1 MKVRPVTRSAV
12 SAVIVLAVILGA
24 SLAYRPL
31 LRYFKPRQPPK
42 RRPESVLFKLVP
54 GKPDALV
61 LSDDAVTAIHLET
74 IAVAPARA
82 PDPLRLPGQLGLDPN
97 NLVPVHSRFAGEV
110 VEIGTYEEKETD
122 EHGKVTIVKRQLRY
136 GDPVKRNQILAMV
149 WSTDIGQKKSELVD
163 AISKYELDRKLL
175 AKLESV
181 GTDFVPRIQIETARR
196 NVEADRIAITAA
208 ERTLRSWRLTNDEI
222 REVRSEAL
230 QIVNQSPDTAAART
244 WAELEIRS
252 PIDGNLV
259 EKNVNAGTIVDTN
272 DDLMKVADLS
282 RIQVLAS
289 VYEEDLPFLDRMRP
303 EERHWEIDLKADA
316 FDNRLPGK
324 FETIGVAIDPYMH
337 TGALIG
343 WVDNAAHRLRTGQF
357 VTATIKLPADP
368 EMVEVPASALVEQGS
383 TEAVFVETDAER
395 HEVTRRIVAVT
406 RPGQHWVFIRAQP
419 NEKERAA
426 GAQPLQVGEKV
437 VMSGGLELNSELI
450 NLQNASESDAQ
461 GEDEDDADEQ

>member
-1 MKVRPVTRSAV
+1 MKIKPVTKSAV
-12 SAVIVLAVILGA
+12 SAVVVLAVIVGA
-24 SLAYRPL
+24 FLVYRPL

-42 RRPESVLFKLVP
+42 GRAQSVLFKLVP
-54 GKPDALV
+54 DKPDALV
-61 LSDDAVTAIHLET
+61 VSDDAVTAIHLET
-74 IAVAPARA
+74 LAVSPARA

-110 VEIGTYEEKETD
+110 VAVGTFEQKVTDENGKET
-122 EHGKVTIVKRQLRY
+122 VVKRLLRY
-136 GDPVKRNQILAMV
+136 GDPVKRDQILAMV

-163 AISKYELDRKLL
+163 AISKYQLDKKLL
-175 AKLESV
+175 DKLESV

-208 ERTLRSWRLTNDEI
+208 ERTLRSWRLTDEEI
-222 REVRSEAL
+222 REVRDEAL

-252 PIDGNLV
+252 PIEGNLV
-259 EKNVNAGTIVDTN
+259 EKNVNPGTIVDTN
-272 DDLMKVADLS
+272 DDLMKVANLS

-289 VYEEDLPFLDRMRP
+289 VYEEDLPFLDRLKP

-324 FETIGVAIDPYMH
+324 FETIGVAIDPTMH

-368 EMVEVPASALVEQGS
+368 EMVEVPASALVEEG
-383 TEAVFVETDAER
+383 TREAVFVETDAAR
-395 HEVTRRIVAVT
+395 HEVTRRLVAVT
-406 RPGQHWVFIRAQP
+406 RRGQHWVFIRAEP
-419 NEKERAA
+419 NEQERAA
-426 GAQPLQVGEKV
+426 GAQPLKVGEKV
-437 VMSGGLELNSELI
+437 VMSGGLELNSELQ
-450 NLQNASESDAQ
+450 NLQNARESDAQ
-461 GEDEDDADEQ
+461 SEEADNADAE